1 MRAAGALQ
9 TPAEYKESP
18 GGNARRQKI
27 PQVSRP
33 TPPFR
38 TVRGFL
44 RPGGEYGKL
53 AAPSIRSFDYRLR
66 MTRSPFRRL
75 AFGTLR
81 RLLYLW
87 VRSETINQ
95 SAFTLKLDRS
105 KPVLYVLQQPS
116 ASDLAVVD
124 RECTKAGLPRPV
136 LPVAVGDTLE
146 PAAFFYL
153 TPEPGWF
160 GGQDKRGTS
169 PTLVRVLDAIQQHAV
184 DDAQIIP
191 VTVFWGQSP
200 DRETSPW
207 KLLFADSWA
216 VTGRLR
222 KLVSIL
228 ILGRK
233 TRVQFSAPI
242 HLRELIAQG
251 KGPER
256 TQRMVQRIL
265 RVHFRN
271 QKTAVIGPDLSH
283 RRNLVKGLVHS
294 DLVRQAIAEEAE
306 REKISPAKAEA
317 QALKYGNEIA
327 SDFAY
332 TAIRFLEVVLSW
344 FWNKLY
350 EGIKV
355 NHIEGVQDI
364 AQGHEVIYVPCHRSH
379 IDYLLLSY
387 LLFRNGLTPPH
398 IAAGINLNMPV
409 IGGLLRRGGA
419 FFMRR
424 TFKGNPLYTAVF
436 NEYLHTLFSRGFPV
450 EYFVEGGRSRTG
462 RMLHPKT
469 GMLAITLRSFL
480 RSSRL
485 PVVFVPV
492 YIGYERVLEGRT
504 YLGELRGAS
513 KKKESIFDIFKVIGA
528 LKLRFGSVAVNF
540 GEPIKLAEFLDQE
553 QPDWREQELGP
564 QFRPQWLNETTNR
577 LATRV
582 ARHLNDAAAINP
594 VNLVALALLS
604 TSRLALDERALTRVL
619 DLYLALLRAVP
630 YSPHATLPEGDGQAL
645 IQYVQSMNLLA
656 EQKDALGKILYL
668 DEQNAVL
675 MTYYR
680 NNVLHIFALPA
691 LLASFFQSSGRS
703 SREQIL
709 RYTRALY
716 PYLQAELFI
725 RWNLDELDAVV
736 DQWLA
741 AFVEQGL
748 LKFENDTYVRPA
760 PSSRQFVLLT
770 LLSRAIAQTLQRFY
784 MAIALL
790 LNAGQNQL
798 TAEELEDL
806 CTVMAQRLS
815 ILHGLNAPE
824 FFDKS
829 LFRHFIQT
837 LLDQRVLRQDDAGK
851 LSYHPALGDLAE
863 GAAKRVLPAEIRLSI
878 RQVALERQ
886 GEAEAEAPVDAP

>member
-1 MRAAGALQ
+1 MPR
-9 TPAEYKESP
+9 Y
-18 GGNARRQKI
+18 
-27 PQVSRP
+27 
-33 TPPFR
+33 
-38 TVRGFL
+38 
-44 RPGGEYGKL
+44 
-53 AAPSIRSFDYRLR
+53 
-66 MTRSPFRRL
+66 PFRR
-75 AFGTLR
+75 FGFGALR

-95 SAFTLKLDRS
+95 SSFSLKIDRS

-116 ASDLAVVD
+116 VSDLAVVD
-124 RECTKAGLPRPV
+124 SECRKAGLPRPV
-136 LPVAVGDTLE
+136 MPVAVGESIE

-153 TPEPGWF
+153 TPEPDWLGR
-160 GGQDKRGTS
+160 QDKRGA
-169 PTLVRVLDAIQQHAV
+169 PPALVRMLGAIGQNGI
-184 DDAQIIP
+184 DDAQIVP
-191 VTVFWGQSP
+191 VSVFWGQSP
-200 DRETSPW
+200 DSEKSAW
-207 KLLFADSWA
+207 KLLFADNWA

-222 KLVSIL
+222 KLARIL

-242 HLRELIAQG
+242 HLRELVEQN
-251 KGPER
+251 KGHER
-256 TQRMVQRIL
+256 TLRMVQRIL

-283 RRNLVKGLVHS
+283 RRNLVKGLLRAP
-294 DLVRQAIAEEAE
+294 LVRQAIQEECE
-306 REKISPAKAEA
+306 TQKISQEKAEA
-317 QALKYGNEIA
+317 AALRYANEIA
-327 SDFAY
+327 ADVSY
-332 TAIRFLEVVLSW
+332 PVIRFLEVTLTW

-350 EGIKV
+350 EGVKV
-355 NHIEGVQDI
+355 NHIERVQEV
-364 AQGHEVIYVPCHRSH
+364 AQGHEIVYVPCHRSH

-409 IGGLLRRGGA
+409 VGSILRRGGA

-424 TFKGNPLYTAVF
+424 SFKGNQLYTAVF
-436 NEYLHTLFSRGFPV
+436 NEYLHTLFSRGFST

-462 RMLHPKT
+462 RMLHPRT

-480 RSSRL
+480 RDSRR
-485 PVVFVPV
+485 PIVFVPV

-504 YLGELRGAS
+504 YLGELRGAA

-528 LKLRFGSVAVNF
+528 LKQRFGQVWVNF
-540 GEPIKLAEFLDQE
+540 GEPIHLDHFLDQQ

-564 QFRPQWLNETTNR
+564 EYRPAWLSETTNH
-577 LATRV
+577 LARDV

-604 TSRLALDERALTRVL
+604 TTRLALDETALARVI
-619 DLYLALLRAVP
+619 DLYLDLLRKVP
-630 YSPHATLPEGDGQAL
+630 YSPSATLPEGDGQQL
-645 IQYVQSMNLLA
+645 IEYVKSMKLLS
-656 EQKDALGKILYL
+656 EQKDALGRICYL

-691 LLASFFQSSGRS
+691 LIASFFQNSGRI
-703 SREQIL
+703 SREQLL

-725 RWNLDELDAVV
+725 RWSLDELDAVV
-736 DQWLA
+736 DQWLQA
-741 AFVEQGL
+741 MVASEL
-748 LKFENDTYVRPA
+748 LKQENDTFIRPA
-760 PSSRQFVLLT
+760 PSSRQYVLLT
-770 LLSRAIAQTLQRFY
+770 LLARAIAQTLQRFY
-784 MAIALL
+784 MSISLV
-790 LNAGQNQL
+790 LNAGQKQL
-798 TAEELEDL
+798 SAEELENL

-815 ILHGLNAPE
+815 VLHGLNAPE

-837 LLDQRVLRQDDAGK
+837 LLDEGVLRKDENGK
-851 LSYHPALGDLAE
+851 LSYHELLGELAE

-878 RQVALERQ
+878 RQVALERPPQ
-886 GEAEAEAPVDAP
+886 EETAPTEQPPASQS

>member
-1 MRAAGALQ
+1 
-9 TPAEYKESP
+9 
-18 GGNARRQKI
+18 
-27 PQVSRP
+27 
-33 TPPFR
+33 
-38 TVRGFL
+38 
-44 RPGGEYGKL
+44 
-53 AAPSIRSFDYRLR
+53 

-105 KPVLYVLQQPS
+105 KPVLYALQQPS

-136 LPVAVGDTLE
+136 LPVAVGDLLE

-153 TPEPGWF
+153 TPEPRWL
-160 GGQDKRGTS
+160 GGQGKRGAS
-169 PTLVRVLDAIQQHAV
+169 PTLVRVLGAIQQNAL

-242 HLRELIAQG
+242 HLRELVAQD

-256 TQRMVQRIL
+256 TLRMVNRIL

-283 RRNLVKGLVHS
+283 RRNLVKGL
-294 DLVRQAIAEEAE
+294 LRAPQVRQAMAEEAE
-306 REKISPAKAEA
+306 REKISLPAAEA
-317 QALKYGNEIA
+317 QALRYGNEIA

-355 NHIEGVQDI
+355 NHIEGVQEI

-485 PVVFVPV
+485 PIVFVPV

-513 KKKESIFDIFKVIGA
+513 KKKESIFDLFKVIGA

-540 GEPIKLAEFLDQE
+540 GEPIKLAEFLDQQ
-553 QPDWREQELGP
+553 QPEWRTQDLGP
-564 QFRPQWLNETTNR
+564 QYRPAWLNGTTHQ
-577 LATRV
+577 LAVRI

-619 DLYLALLRAVP
+619 DLYLSLLRAVP

-645 IQYVQSMNLLA
+645 IQYVQSMGLLA

-680 NNVLHIFALPA
+680 NNVLHVFALPA
-691 LLASFFQSSGRS
+691 LLASFFQSSGRM

-725 RWNLDELDAVV
+725 RWDACELDGVV

-741 AFVEQGL
+741 AFVDQDL
-748 LKFENDTYVRPA
+748 LKLEGDVYVRPA

-770 LLSRAIAQTLQRFY
+770 LLARAIVQTLQRFY

-798 TAEELEDL
+798 SAEELEDL

-824 FFDKS
+824 FFDKT

-837 LLDQRVLRQDDAGK
+837 LLDQRVLRQDEAGK
-851 LSYHPALGDLAE
+851 LGYLEVLGELAE

-878 RQVALERQ
+878 RQVALDRQ
-886 GEAEAEAPVDAP
+886 TEGEIQADAS

>member
-1 MRAAGALQ
+1 
-9 TPAEYKESP
+9 
-18 GGNARRQKI
+18 
-27 PQVSRP
+27 
-33 TPPFR
+33 
-38 TVRGFL
+38 
-44 RPGGEYGKL
+44 
-53 AAPSIRSFDYRLR
+53 

-75 AFGTLR
+75 VFGTLR

-95 SAFTLKLDRS
+95 SSFTLNLDRS
-105 KPVLYVLQQPS
+105 RPVFYALQSPS
-116 ASDLAVVD
+116 LSDLAVVD
-124 RECTKAGLPRPV
+124 TECRKAGLPRPI
-136 LPVAVGDTLE
+136 LPVAVGNLLE

-153 TPEPGWF
+153 TPEPDWLGR
-160 GGQDKRGTS
+160 QDKRGAP
-169 PTLVRVLDAIQQHAV
+169 PTLERLVSAISQNASE
-184 DDAQIIP
+184 DAQIIP
-191 VTVFWGQSP
+191 VSVFWGQSP
-200 DRETSPW
+200 DSESSPW

-222 KLVSIL
+222 RLVSIL

-242 HLRELIAQG
+242 HLRELVQEN
-251 KGPER
+251 KGHER
-256 TQRMVQRIL
+256 TLRMTQRIL

-271 QKTAVIGPDLSH
+271 LKTAVIGPDLSH
-283 RRNLVKGLVHS
+283 RRNLVKGLL
-294 DLVRQAIAEEAE
+294 DEPLVKQAILEEAK
-306 REKISPAKAEA
+306 RENIPESKA
-317 QALKYGNEIA
+317 QANALRYGNEIA
-327 SDFAY
+327 SDY
-332 TAIRFLEVVLSW
+332 TYSAIRFLEVVLSW
-344 FWNKLY
+344 FWNKIY
-350 EGIKV
+350 DGIKV
-355 NHIEGVQDI
+355 SHIEGVQDV

-398 IAAGINLNMPV
+398 VAAGINLNMPV

-424 TFKGNPLYTAVF
+424 TFKGNPLYSAVF
-436 NEYLHTLFSRGFPV
+436 NEYLHTLFTKGFPV

-462 RMLHPKT
+462 RMLQPKT

-480 RSSRL
+480 RNSRM
-485 PVVFVPV
+485 PIVFVPV

-504 YLGELRGAS
+504 YLGELRGAA

-528 LKLRFGSVAVNF
+528 LKQRFGQVSVNF
-540 GEPIKLAEFLDQE
+540 GEPIKLAEFLDHE
-553 QPDWREQELGP
+553 QPNWREQALGP
-564 QFRPQWLNETTNR
+564 QYRPGWLNETTQR
-577 LATRV
+577 LGERV
-582 ARHLNDAAAINP
+582 AQGLNEAAAINP

-604 TSRLALDERALTRVL
+604 TNKLALDDQAMARIL
-619 DLYLALLRAVP
+619 DLYLTLLRRVP
-630 YSPHATLPEGDGQAL
+630 YSPHTTLPEGDGKAL
-645 IQYVQSMNLLA
+645 IEYVKGMNLLS

-680 NNVLHIFALPA
+680 NNVLHIVALPS
-691 LLASFFQSSGRS
+691 LLASFFQSSSRM

-709 RYTRALY
+709 RYARALY
-716 PYLQAELFI
+716 PYLQSELFI
-725 RWNLDELDAVV
+725 RWPLEELDAVI
-736 DQWLA
+736 DQWLE

-748 LKFENDTYVRPA
+748 LRFENNVYLRPA
-760 PSSRQFVLLT
+760 PSSRHFVLLT
-770 LLSRAIAQTLQRFY
+770 LLSRVIAQTLQRFY
-784 MAIALL
+784 MAISLL
-790 LNAGQNQL
+790 LNSGQNSIS
-798 TAEELEDL
+798 AEELEDL

-837 LLDQRVLRQDDAGK
+837 LLDLGVLHKDPAGK
-851 LSYHPALGDLAE
+851 LSYHELLGELAE

-878 RQVALERQ
+878 RQVALHRSEDVT
-886 GEAEAEAPVDAP
+886 EADPAS

>member
-1 MRAAGALQ
+1 
-9 TPAEYKESP
+9 
-18 GGNARRQKI
+18 
-27 PQVSRP
+27 
-33 TPPFR
+33 
-38 TVRGFL
+38 
-44 RPGGEYGKL
+44 
-53 AAPSIRSFDYRLR
+53 

-95 SAFTLKLDRS
+95 SAFSLKLDRS
-105 KPVLYVLQQPS
+105 KPVFYVLQQPS
-116 ASDLAVVD
+116 VSDLAVVD
-124 RECTKAGLPRPV
+124 TECTKAGLPRPV
-136 LPVAVGDTLE
+136 LPVAVGGHIE

-153 TPEPGWF
+153 TPAPGWL
-160 GGQDKRGTS
+160 GRQGKRGAS
-169 PTLVRVLDAIQQHAV
+169 PTLVRLVNALGQHSV
-184 DDAQIIP
+184 EDAQIVP
-191 VTVFWGQSP
+191 VSVFWGQSP

-207 KLLFADSWA
+207 KLLFADTWA

-222 KLVSIL
+222 RLVSIL

-233 TRVQFSAPI
+233 TRVQFSTPI
-242 HLRELIAQG
+242 HLRELVEQD
-251 KGPER
+251 KGEER
-256 TQRMVQRIL
+256 TLRMVHRIL

-283 RRNLVKGLVHS
+283 RRNLVKGLVHAP
-294 DLVRQAIAEEAE
+294 LVRQAILDEAE
-306 REKISPAKAEA
+306 REKISVEKAEA
-317 QALKYGNEIA
+317 QALRYGNEIA

-350 EGIKV
+350 EGIRI
-355 NHIEGVQDI
+355 NHIEQVQSVVH
-364 AQGHEVIYVPCHRSH
+364 GHEVIYVPCHRSH

-436 NEYLHTLFSRGFPV
+436 NEYLYTLFSRGFPV

-462 RMLHPKT
+462 RMLQPKT

-485 PVVFVPV
+485 PIVFVPV

-504 YLGELRGAS
+504 YLGELRGAA
-513 KKKESIFDIFKVIGA
+513 KKKESIFDLFKVIGA
-528 LKLRFGSVAVNF
+528 LKQRFGQVWVNF
-540 GEPIKLAEFLDQE
+540 GEPIKLADFLDRE
-553 QPDWREQELGP
+553 QPGWREQDLGP
-564 QFRPQWLNETTNR
+564 QYRPAWLNETTNR
-577 LATRV
+577 LADRV
-582 ARHLNDAAAINP
+582 AQHLNEAAAVNP

-604 TSRLALDERALTRVL
+604 TSKLALDEKALARVL
-619 DLYLALLRAVP
+619 DLYLALLRRVP
-630 YSPHATLPEGDGQAL
+630 YSVHSTLPDGDGQAL
-645 IQYVQSMNLLA
+645 IEYVRSMDLLA
-656 EQKDALGKILYL
+656 EQKDALGRILYL

-680 NNVLHIFALPA
+680 NNILHVFALPA
-691 LLASFFQSSGRS
+691 LLASFFQSSARM

-716 PYLQAELFI
+716 PYLQSELFI
-725 RWNLDELDAVV
+725 RYEVEELDAVI
-736 DQWLA
+736 DDWLA
-741 AFVEQGL
+741 AFVDQGL
-748 LKFENDTYVRPA
+748 LKFENDVFVRPA

-770 LLSRAIAQTLQRFY
+770 LLARAIVQTLQRFY

-790 LNAGQNQL
+790 INGGQNAL
-798 TAEELEDL
+798 SAEELENL

-829 LFRHFIQT
+829 LFRHFIQS
-837 LLDQRVLRQDDAGK
+837 LLDQGVLRQDEAGK
-851 LSYHPALGDLAE
+851 LSYHPQLGELAE

-878 RQVALERQ
+878 RQVTMERS
-886 GEAEAEAPVDAP
+886 EDSAEAVV

>member
-1 MRAAGALQ
+1 
-9 TPAEYKESP
+9 
-18 GGNARRQKI
+18 
-27 PQVSRP
+27 
-33 TPPFR
+33 
-38 TVRGFL
+38 
-44 RPGGEYGKL
+44 
-53 AAPSIRSFDYRLR
+53 
-66 MTRSPFRRL
+66 MTRSPFHRL
-75 AFGTLR
+75 VFGALR

-87 VRSETINQ
+87 VRSEAINQ

-105 KPVLYVLQQPS
+105 KPVLYVLQKES
-116 ASDLAVVD
+116 LSDLAVLDV
-124 RECTKAGLPRPV
+124 ECMKAGLPRPV
-136 LPVAVGDTLE
+136 VPVAVGDHVE
-146 PAAFFYL
+146 PAAFFFL
-153 TPEPGWF
+153 TPAASWF
-160 GGQDKRGTS
+160 GRPNRFVAS
-169 PTLVRVLDAIQQHAV
+169 PTLVRLVDALDHNAV
-184 DDAQIIP
+184 DNAQIVP
-191 VTVFWGQSP
+191 VSVFWGQSP

-222 KLVSIL
+222 RLVSIL

-233 TRVQFSAPI
+233 TRVQFSSPI
-242 HLRELIAQG
+242 QLSELVAMN
-251 KGPER
+251 KGQER
-256 TQRMVQRIL
+256 TLRMVHRIL

-283 RRNLVKGLVHS
+283 RRNLVKGLVHAPQ
-294 DLVRQAIAEEAE
+294 VRQAIRDEAE
-306 REKISPAKAEA
+306 REKISVEKAEA
-317 QALKYGNEIA
+317 QALRYGNEIA

-332 TAIRFLEVVLSW
+332 TAVRFLEVLLSW
-344 FWNKLY
+344 FWNKIY
-350 EGIKV
+350 DGIKV
-355 NHIEGVQDI
+355 NHLEQVQE
-364 AQGHEVIYVPCHRSH
+364 AVHGHEVIYVPCHRSH

-462 RMLHPKT
+462 RMLQPKT

-480 RSSRL
+480 RSSRQPIL
-485 PVVFVPV
+485 FVPV

-504 YLGELRGAS
+504 YLGELRGAA

-528 LKLRFGSVAVNF
+528 LKQRFGHVHVNF
-540 GEPIKLAEFLDQE
+540 GEPLKLAEFLEQE
-553 QPDWREQELGP
+553 QPGWRRQELAP
-564 QFRPQWLNETTNR
+564 EFRPEWLSETTNR
-577 LATRV
+577 LAERV
-582 ARHLNDAAAINP
+582 AQRLNEAAAINP
-594 VNLVALALLS
+594 VNLVATALLS
-604 TSRLALDERALTRVL
+604 TSKLALDERALARLL
-619 DLYLALLRAVP
+619 DLYQALLRAVP
-630 YSPHATLPEGDGQAL
+630 YSPHVTLPEGDGLAL
-645 IQYVQSMNLLA
+645 IAHVQGMDLLA

-680 NNVLHIFALPA
+680 NNVMHIFALPA
-691 LLASFFQSSGRS
+691 LLASFFQSSARM

-709 RYTRALY
+709 RFTRALY

-725 RWNLDELDAVV
+725 RWDIEELDAVV
-736 DQWLA
+736 DQWLE

-748 LKFENDTYVRPA
+748 LKLDGEVYVRPA

-770 LLSRAIAQTLQRFY
+770 LLARTIVQTLQRFY

-790 LNAGQNQL
+790 LNAGQYTL
-798 TAEELEDL
+798 TAEELENL

-829 LFRHFIQT
+829 LFRHFIKS
-837 LLDQRVLRQDDAGK
+837 LLAQGVLRQNEAGK
-851 LSYHPALGDLAE
+851 LSYHPLLGDLAE

-878 RQVALERQ
+878 RQVALERN
-886 GEAEAEAPVDAP
+886 EDALEPA

>member
-1 MRAAGALQ
+1 
-9 TPAEYKESP
+9 
-18 GGNARRQKI
+18 
-27 PQVSRP
+27 
-33 TPPFR
+33 
-38 TVRGFL
+38 
-44 RPGGEYGKL
+44 
-53 AAPSIRSFDYRLR
+53 

-75 AFGTLR
+75 VFGTLR
-81 RLLYLW
+81 RVLYLW

-105 KPVLYVLQQPS
+105 KPVFYVLQQPS
-116 ASDLAVVD
+116 LSDLAVVD
-124 RECTKAGLPRPV
+124 TECRKAGLPRPV
-136 LPVAVGDTLE
+136 LPVSVGNLEE

-153 TPEPGWF
+153 TPEPDWLGR
-160 GGQDKRGTS
+160 QDKRGIS
-169 PTLVRVLDAIQQHAV
+169 PTLQRLVSALSQHAV

-191 VTVFWGQSP
+191 VSVFWGQSP
-200 DRETSPW
+200 DHETSPW

-222 KLVSIL
+222 RLVSIL

-233 TRVQFSAPI
+233 TRVQFSTPI
-242 HLRELIAQG
+242 HMRELVEQD
-251 KGPER
+251 KGHER
-256 TQRMVQRIL
+256 TLRMVQRIL

-271 QKTAVIGPDLSH
+271 QKAAVIGPDVSH
-283 RRNLVKGLVHS
+283 RRNLVKGLVHGPQ
-294 DLVRQAIAEEAE
+294 VRQAIIDEAE
-306 REKISPAKAEA
+306 REGISLEKAES
-317 QALKYGNEIA
+317 QALRYGNEIA
-327 SDFAY
+327 SDYTY
-332 TAIRFLEVVLSW
+332 TAIRFLELVLSW
-344 FWNKLY
+344 FWNKIY
-350 EGIKV
+350 DGIKV
-355 NHIEGVQDI
+355 NHIEGVQEV

-436 NEYLHTLFSRGFPV
+436 NEYLHTLFSKGFPV

-462 RMLHPKT
+462 RMLQPKT
-469 GMLAITLRSFL
+469 GMLAITMRSFL
-480 RSSRL
+480 RSNRL

-528 LKLRFGSVAVNF
+528 LKQRFGHVWVNF
-540 GEPIKLAEFLDQE
+540 GEPIKLAEFLDSE
-553 QPDWREQELGP
+553 QPDWREQDYGT
-564 QFRPQWLNETTNR
+564 QFRPAWLNEATNN
-577 LATRV
+577 LGERV
-582 ARHLNDAAAINP
+582 AQHLNEAAAINP

-604 TSRLALDERALTRVL
+604 TSKLALDERALARVL
-619 DLYLALLRAVP
+619 DLYLALLRRVP
-630 YSPHATLPEGDGQAL
+630 YSPHTTLPDGNGQAL
-645 IQYVQSMNLLA
+645 IEYVQGMDLLA
-656 EQKDALGKILYL
+656 EQTDPLGKILYL
-668 DEQNAVL
+668 DEHNAVL

-691 LLASFFQSSGRS
+691 LLASFFQSSARM

-709 RYTRALY
+709 RFTKALY
-716 PYLQAELFI
+716 PYLQSELFI
-725 RWNLDELDAVV
+725 RWELDELDAVV

-748 LKFENDTYVRPA
+748 LTLDGDTYVRPA
-760 PSSRQFVLLT
+760 PSSREFVLLT
-770 LLSRAIAQTLQRFY
+770 LLARAIVQTLQRFY
-784 MAIALL
+784 MATALL
-790 LNAGQNQL
+790 LNAGQNAIS
-798 TAEELEDL
+798 AEELEDL

-829 LFRHFIQT
+829 LFRHFIQS
-837 LLDQRVLRQDDAGK
+837 LLDQGVLRQDEAGK
-851 LSYHPALGDLAE
+851 LSHHPLLSELAE

-878 RQVALERQ
+878 RQVAMDRNEDV
-886 GEAEAEAPVDAP
+886 AEPV

>member
-1 MRAAGALQ
+1 
-9 TPAEYKESP
+9 
-18 GGNARRQKI
+18 
-27 PQVSRP
+27 
-33 TPPFR
+33 
-38 TVRGFL
+38 
-44 RPGGEYGKL
+44 
-53 AAPSIRSFDYRLR
+53 

-136 LPVAVGDTLE
+136 LPVAVGDSLE

-283 RRNLVKGLVHS
+283 RRNLVKGLVHAP
-294 DLVRQAIAEEAE
+294 LVRQAIAEEAE

-424 TFKGNPLYTAVF
+424 TFKGNPLYTSVF

-485 PVVFVPV
+485 PIVFVPV

-540 GEPIKLAEFLDQE
+540 GEPIKLAEFLDQQ
-553 QPDWREQELGP
+553 QPDWRAQELGP
-564 QFRPQWLNETTNR
+564 QFRPAWLNDTTNR
-577 LATRV
+577 LAVRI

-630 YSPHATLPEGDGQAL
+630 YSPHATLPEGNGQAL
-645 IQYVQSMNLLA
+645 IQYVQSMDLLA

-680 NNVLHIFALPA
+680 NNVLHIFALPG

-748 LKFENDTYVRPA
+748 LKVENDVYVRPA

-770 LLSRAIAQTLQRFY
+770 LMSRAIAQTLQRFY

-798 TAEELEDL
+798 TAEELENL

-824 FFDKS
+824 FFDKT

-837 LLDQRVLRQDDAGK
+837 LLDQRVLRQDEAGK
-851 LSYHPALGDLAE
+851 LSYHPELGDLAE
-863 GAAKRVLPAEIRLSI
+863 GAAKRVLTAEIRLSI

-886 GEAEAEAPVDAP
+886 TDEAPQDEPPAEAS

>member
-1 MRAAGALQ
+1 MPR
-9 TPAEYKESP
+9 Y
-18 GGNARRQKI
+18 
-27 PQVSRP
+27 
-33 TPPFR
+33 
-38 TVRGFL
+38 
-44 RPGGEYGKL
+44 
-53 AAPSIRSFDYRLR
+53 
-66 MTRSPFRRL
+66 PFRR
-75 AFGTLR
+75 FGFGALR

-95 SAFTLKLDRS
+95 SAFSLKIDRS

-116 ASDLAVVD
+116 VTDLAVVD
-124 RECTKAGLPRPV
+124 TECRKAGLPRPV
-136 LPVAVGDTLE
+136 MPVAVGESIE

-153 TPEPGWF
+153 TPEPDWLGR
-160 GGQDKRGTS
+160 QDKRGA
-169 PTLVRVLDAIQQHAV
+169 PPALVRMLGAIGQNGI
-184 DDAQIIP
+184 DDAQIVP
-191 VTVFWGQSP
+191 VSVFWGQSP
-200 DRETSPW
+200 DSEKSAW
-207 KLLFADSWA
+207 KLLFADNWA

-222 KLVSIL
+222 KLARIL

-242 HLRELIAQG
+242 HLRELVEQN
-251 KGPER
+251 KGHER
-256 TQRMVQRIL
+256 TLRMVQRIL

-283 RRNLVKGLVHS
+283 RRTLVKGLLRAP
-294 DLVRQAIAEEAE
+294 LVRQAIQEECE
-306 REKISPAKAEA
+306 TQKISQDKAEA
-317 QALKYGNEIA
+317 AALRYANEIA
-327 SDFAY
+327 ADVSY
-332 TAIRFLEVVLSW
+332 PVIRFLEVTLTW

-350 EGIKV
+350 EGVKV
-355 NHIEGVQDI
+355 NHIERVQEV
-364 AQGHEVIYVPCHRSH
+364 AQGHEIVYVPCHRSH

-409 IGGLLRRGGA
+409 VGSILRRGGA

-424 TFKGNPLYTAVF
+424 SFKGNQLYTAVF
-436 NEYLHTLFSRGFPV
+436 NEYLHTLFSRGFST

-462 RMLHPKT
+462 RMLHPRT

-480 RSSRL
+480 RDSRR
-485 PVVFVPV
+485 PIVFVPV

-504 YLGELRGAS
+504 YLGELRGAA

-528 LKLRFGSVAVNF
+528 LKQRFGQVWVNF
-540 GEPIKLAEFLDQE
+540 GEPIHLDDFLDQQ

-564 QFRPQWLNETTNR
+564 EFRPAWLSETTNH
-577 LATRV
+577 LARDV

-604 TSRLALDERALTRVL
+604 TSRLALDETALARVI
-619 DLYLALLRAVP
+619 DLYLELLRKVP
-630 YSPHATLPEGDGQAL
+630 YSPSATLPEGDGHHL
-645 IQYVQSMNLLA
+645 IEYVKSMNLLS
-656 EQKDALGKILYL
+656 EQKDALGRICYL

-691 LLASFFQSSGRS
+691 LIASFFQNSGRI
-703 SREQIL
+703 SREQLL

-725 RWNLDELDAVV
+725 RWSLDELDAVV
-736 DQWLA
+736 DQWLQA
-741 AFVEQGL
+741 MVASDL
-748 LKFENDTYVRPA
+748 LKQENDTFIRPP
-760 PSSRQFVLLT
+760 PSSRQYVLLT
-770 LLSRAIAQTLQRFY
+770 LLARAIAQTLQRFY
-784 MAIALL
+784 MSISLV
-790 LNAGQNQL
+790 LNAGQKQL
-798 TAEELEDL
+798 TAEELENL

-815 ILHGLNAPE
+815 VLHGLNAPE

-837 LLDQRVLRQDDAGK
+837 LLDEGVLRKDENGK
-851 LSYHPALGDLAE
+851 LSYHELLGELAE

-878 RQVALERQ
+878 RQVALERPPQEASAPSEPPAASQ
-886 GEAEAEAPVDAP
+886 G

>member
-1 MRAAGALQ
+1 
-9 TPAEYKESP
+9 
-18 GGNARRQKI
+18 
-27 PQVSRP
+27 
-33 TPPFR
+33 
-38 TVRGFL
+38 
-44 RPGGEYGKL
+44 
-53 AAPSIRSFDYRLR
+53 

-75 AFGTLR
+75 IFGTLR

-95 SAFTLKLDRS
+95 SVFPLKLDRG
-105 KPVLYVLQQPS
+105 KPVVYALRQAS
-116 ASDLAVVD
+116 ISDLAVVD
-124 RECTKAGLPRPV
+124 HECVKVGLPRPV
-136 LPVAVGDTLE
+136 LPVAVGEVLE

-153 TPEPGWF
+153 MPEPDWLGR
-160 GGQDKRGTS
+160 QDKRVAS
-169 PTLVRVLDAIQQHAV
+169 PTLVRLVNAIGHNAAEDV
-184 DDAQIIP
+184 QIIP
-191 VTVFWGQSP
+191 VSVFWGQSP

-228 ILGRK
+228 ALGRK
-233 TRVQFSAPI
+233 TSVQFAAPI
-242 HLRELIAQG
+242 HLRELVAQG
-251 KGPER
+251 KGSER
-256 TQRMVQRIL
+256 TLRMVHRIL

-271 QKTAVIGPDLSH
+271 QKAAVIGPDVSH
-283 RRNLVKGLVHS
+283 RRNLVKGLVHGPQ
-294 DLVRQAIAEEAE
+294 VRQAILDEAE
-306 REKISPAKAEA
+306 REKISIERAEA

-327 SDFAY
+327 SDY
-332 TAIRFLEVVLSW
+332 TYSAIRFLEIILSW
-344 FWNKLY
+344 FWNKIY
-350 EGIKV
+350 DGIKV
-355 NHIEGVQDI
+355 HHIERVQEVVN
-364 AQGHEVIYVPCHRSH
+364 GHEVIYVPCHRSH

-436 NEYLHTLFSRGFPV
+436 NEYLHTLFSKGFPV

-462 RMLHPKT
+462 RMLQPRT

-480 RSSRL
+480 RTHRL
-485 PVVFVPV
+485 PILFVPV

-504 YLGELRGAS
+504 YLGELRGAT

-528 LKLRFGSVAVNF
+528 LKQRFGSVWVNF
-540 GEPIKLAEFLDQE
+540 GEPIRLAEFLDQQ
-553 QPDWREQELGP
+553 QPDWRQQELGP
-564 QFRPQWLNETTNR
+564 DYRPDWLND
-577 LATRV
+577 ATHALSERV
-582 ARHLNDAAAINP
+582 ARHLNEAAAVNP
-594 VNLVALALLS
+594 VNLVALAMLS
-604 TSRLALDERALTRVL
+604 TTKLALDERGLARIL
-619 DLYLALLRAVP
+619 DMYLALLRRVP
-630 YSPHATLPEGDGQAL
+630 YSEHTTLPEGDGNSL
-645 IQYVQSMNLLA
+645 IEYVQGMQLLA

-691 LLASFFQSSGRS
+691 LLASFFQSSPRMN
-703 SREQIL
+703 REQIL
-709 RYTRALY
+709 RFTHALY
-716 PYLQAELFI
+716 PYLQSELFI
-725 RWNLDELDAVV
+725 RYAPEQLDAVV
-736 DQWLA
+736 DEWLA

-748 LKFENDTYVRPA
+748 LRREEDTYVRPA
-760 PSSRQFVLLT
+760 PSSRHFVLLT
-770 LLSRAIAQTLQRFY
+770 LLARAIMQTLQRFY

-790 LNAGQNQL
+790 LNHPQNTL
-798 TAEELEDL
+798 SAEELENL

-829 LFRHFIQT
+829 LFRHFIQS
-837 LLDQRVLRQDDAGK
+837 LLDQGVLRKDDAGK
-851 LSYHPALGDLAE
+851 LSHHPMLGELVE
-863 GAAKRVLPAEIRLSI
+863 GAAKRVLPPEIRLSI
-878 RQVALERQ
+878 RQVAQDRNE
-886 GEAEAEAPVDAP
+886 EASIV

>member
-1 MRAAGALQ
+1 MPR
-9 TPAEYKESP
+9 Y
-18 GGNARRQKI
+18 
-27 PQVSRP
+27 
-33 TPPFR
+33 
-38 TVRGFL
+38 
-44 RPGGEYGKL
+44 
-53 AAPSIRSFDYRLR
+53 
-66 MTRSPFRRL
+66 PFRR
-75 AFGTLR
+75 FGFGALR

-95 SAFTLKLDRS
+95 SAFSLKIDRS

-116 ASDLAVVD
+116 VSDLAVVD
-124 RECTKAGLPRPV
+124 TECRKAGLPRPV
-136 LPVAVGDTLE
+136 MPVAVGESIE

-153 TPEPGWF
+153 TPEPDWLGR
-160 GGQDKRGTS
+160 QDKRGA
-169 PTLVRVLDAIQQHAV
+169 PPALVRMLGAIGQNGI
-184 DDAQIIP
+184 DDAQIVP
-191 VTVFWGQSP
+191 VSVFWGQSP
-200 DRETSPW
+200 DSEKSAW
-207 KLLFADSWA
+207 KLLFADNWA

-222 KLVSIL
+222 KLARIL

-242 HLRELIAQG
+242 HLRELVEQN
-251 KGPER
+251 KGHER
-256 TQRMVQRIL
+256 TLRMVQRIL

-283 RRNLVKGLVHS
+283 RRTLVKGLLRAP
-294 DLVRQAIAEEAE
+294 LVRQAIQEECDTQ
-306 REKISPAKAEA
+306 KISQEKAEA
-317 QALKYGNEIA
+317 SALRYANEIA
-327 SDFAY
+327 ADVSY
-332 TAIRFLEVVLSW
+332 PVIRFLEVTLTW

-350 EGIKV
+350 EGVKV
-355 NHIEGVQDI
+355 NHIERVQEV
-364 AQGHEVIYVPCHRSH
+364 AQGHEIVYVPCHRSH

-409 IGGLLRRGGA
+409 VGSILRRGGA

-424 TFKGNPLYTAVF
+424 SFKGNQLYTAVF
-436 NEYLHTLFSRGFPV
+436 NEYLHTLFSRGFST

-462 RMLHPKT
+462 RMLHPRT

-480 RSSRL
+480 RDSRR
-485 PVVFVPV
+485 PIVFVPV

-504 YLGELRGAS
+504 YLGELRGAT
-513 KKKESIFDIFKVIGA
+513 KKKESIFDIFKVVGA
-528 LKLRFGSVAVNF
+528 LKQRFGQVWVNF
-540 GEPIKLAEFLDQE
+540 GEPIHLDRFLDQQ
-553 QPDWREQELGP
+553 QPDWRQQELGP
-564 QFRPQWLNETTNR
+564 EFRPQWLSETTNH
-577 LATRV
+577 LARDV

-604 TSRLALDERALTRVL
+604 TTRLALDETALARVI
-619 DLYLALLRAVP
+619 DLYLDLLRKVP
-630 YSPHATLPEGDGQAL
+630 YSPSATLPEGDGQQQ
-645 IQYVQSMNLLA
+645 IEYVKSMNLLS
-656 EQKDALGKILYL
+656 EQKDALGRICYL

-691 LLASFFQSSGRS
+691 LIASFFQNSGRI
-703 SREQIL
+703 SREQLL

-725 RWNLDELDAVV
+725 RWSLDELDAVV
-736 DQWLA
+736 DQWLQA
-741 AFVEQGL
+741 MVAREL
-748 LKFENDTYVRPA
+748 LKQENDTFIRPP
-760 PSSRQFVLLT
+760 PSSRQYVLLT
-770 LLSRAIAQTLQRFY
+770 LLARAIAQTLQRFY
-784 MAIALL
+784 MAISLV
-790 LNAGQNQL
+790 LNAGQKQL
-798 TAEELEDL
+798 TAEELENL

-837 LLDQRVLRQDDAGK
+837 LLDEDVLRKDEHGK
-851 LSYHPALGDLAE
+851 LSFHELLGELAE

-878 RQVALERQ
+878 RQVALERPSH
-886 GEAEAEAPVDAP
+886 EEPAPDQQPPTAQA

>member
-1 MRAAGALQ
+1 
-9 TPAEYKESP
+9 
-18 GGNARRQKI
+18 
-27 PQVSRP
+27 
-33 TPPFR
+33 
-38 TVRGFL
+38 
-44 RPGGEYGKL
+44 
-53 AAPSIRSFDYRLR
+53 

>member
-1 MRAAGALQ
+1 
-9 TPAEYKESP
+9 
-18 GGNARRQKI
+18 
-27 PQVSRP
+27 
-33 TPPFR
+33 
-38 TVRGFL
+38 
-44 RPGGEYGKL
+44 
-53 AAPSIRSFDYRLR
+53 

-75 AFGTLR
+75 VFGTLR

-116 ASDLAVVD
+116 LSDLAVVD

-136 LPVAVGDTLE
+136 VPVAVGDLIE

-153 TPEPGWF
+153 NPEPGWL
-160 GGQDKRGTS
+160 GTPSKPGTS
-169 PTLVRVLDAIQQHAV
+169 PTLVRLVGALNQHAV
-184 DDAQIIP
+184 EDAQIVP
-191 VTVFWGQSP
+191 VSVFWGQSP

-222 KLVSIL
+222 RLVSIL

-242 HLRELIAQG
+242 HLRELVAQD
-251 KGPER
+251 KGHER
-256 TQRMVQRIL
+256 TLRMVQRIL

-271 QKTAVIGPDLSH
+271 QKSAVIGPDVSH
-283 RRNLVKGLVHS
+283 RRNLVKGLVHGP
-294 DLVRQAIAEEAE
+294 LVRQAIAEEVE
-306 REKISPAKAEA
+306 REKISPEKAEA
-317 QALKYGNEIA
+317 LALRYGNEIA
-327 SDFAY
+327 SDYTY
-332 TAIRFLEVVLSW
+332 TAIRFLELVLSW
-344 FWNKLY
+344 FWNKIY
-350 EGIKV
+350 DGIKV
-355 NHIEGVQDI
+355 NHIEGVQDV

-436 NEYLHTLFSRGFPV
+436 NEYLHTLFSKGFPV

-462 RMLHPKT
+462 RMLQPKT

-480 RSSRL
+480 RSNRL

-528 LKLRFGSVAVNF
+528 LKQRFGSVWVNF
-540 GEPIKLAEFLDQE
+540 GEPIKLAEFLDND
-553 QPDWREQELGP
+553 QPGWREQDLGP
-564 QFRPQWLNETTNR
+564 QYRPTWLSDTTHRLSERVAQHLNE
-577 LATRV
+577 
-582 ARHLNDAAAINP
+582 AAAVNP

-604 TSRLALDERALTRVL
+604 TSKLALDERALTRVL
-619 DLYLALLRAVP
+619 DLYLTLLRKVP
-630 YSPHATLPEGDGQAL
+630 YSPHTTLPEGDGQTL
-645 IQYVQSMNLLA
+645 IEYVQGMKLLA

-691 LLASFFQSSGRS
+691 LLASFFQSSARM

-716 PYLQAELFI
+716 PYLQSELFI
-725 RWNLDELDAVV
+725 RWSLEELDAVV

-748 LKFENDTYVRPA
+748 LKFETDVYVRPA
-760 PSSRQFVLLT
+760 PSSRNFVLLT

-784 MAIALL
+784 MATALL
-790 LNAGQNQL
+790 LNAGQNAIS
-798 TAEELEDL
+798 AEELEDL

-837 LLDQRVLRQDDAGK
+837 LLDQGVLRQDTAGK
-851 LSYHPALGDLAE
+851 LSHHPLLNELAE

-878 RQVALERQ
+878 RQVAMDRSEDVADGL
-886 GEAEAEAPVDAP
+886 